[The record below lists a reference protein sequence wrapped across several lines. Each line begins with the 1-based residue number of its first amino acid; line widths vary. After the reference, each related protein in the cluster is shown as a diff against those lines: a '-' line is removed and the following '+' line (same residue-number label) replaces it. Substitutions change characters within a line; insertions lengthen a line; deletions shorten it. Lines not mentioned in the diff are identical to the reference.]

1 MYFDTHAHFDSEKFE
16 ADRLD
21 VLSAMPAAG
30 VELILDP
37 GSDLATSRTAAAL
50 AEQFDYVY
58 AAAGVHPHEA
68 EDVSDSYMAAIEE
81 LCRLPKVKAIGEI
94 GLDYHYDFS
103 PRQTQREVF
112 AAQMALARDLDMPV
126 IIHDREA
133 HEDFLNIMRQFPT
146 VRGVVHCYSGSLE
159 MTRDILKAGWNI
171 SFTGSV
177 TFKNNKKAPGIL
189 AAMPADRYMIET
201 DSPYMTPVP
210 HRGKRNDSSYLKY
223 IAEFIA
229 GIRWET
235 PEEVAAQTLENGK
248 RFFGID

>member
-16 ADRLD
+16 GDRLET
-21 VLSAMPAAG
+21 LAAMPAAG

-37 GSDLATSRTAAAL
+37 GSDLATSRTAVAL
-50 AEQFDYVY
+50 AEQFGFVY

-68 EDVSDSYMAAIEE
+68 EDVSESYLAEIEA
-81 LCRLPKVKAIGEI
+81 LCRHPKVKAIGEI

-103 PRQTQREVF
+103 PREVQREVF
-112 AAQMALARDLDMPV
+112 AAQMSLARDLDLPV

-133 HEDFLNIMRQFPT
+133 HEDFLNIMKQFPT

-159 MTRDILKAGWNI
+159 MTRDILKAGYSI

-177 TFKNNKKAPGIL
+177 TFKNNKKAPDIL
-189 AAMPADRYMIET
+189 RAMPADRYMIET

-229 GIRWET
+229 EMRGET
-235 PEEVAAQTLENGK
+235 PEQVASETLANGK
-248 RFFGID
+248 AFFGIE

>member
-1 MYFDTHAHFDSEKFE
+1 MYFDTHAHFDSEKFDG
-16 ADRLD
+16 DRLE
-21 VLSAMPAAG
+21 VLAAMPAAG

-37 GSDLATSRTAAAL
+37 GSDLATSRTAVEL
-50 AEQFDYVY
+50 AERFDFVY

-68 EDVSDSYMAAIEE
+68 EEASDSYIADIEA
-81 LCRLPKVKAIGEI
+81 LCRHPKVKAIGEI

-103 PRQTQREVF
+103 PRETQREVF

-133 HEDFLNIMRQFPT
+133 HEDFLNIMKQFPT

-159 MTRDILKAGWNI
+159 MTRDILKAGYNI

-177 TFKNNKKAPGIL
+177 TFKNNKKAPAIL

-223 IAEFIA
+223 IADFIA
-229 GIRWET
+229 QVRGET
-235 PEEVAAQTLENGK
+235 AEEVAAQTLKNGK
-248 RFFGID
+248 HFFGIA